1 MTEGSANNSDATGIQ
16 VPAGEQHREA
26 QQILKGCLG
35 IANQYTKR
43 VFSSQFES
51 LSEKQSQS
59 ATDKGLQND
68 QDENSLQVGLQKVL
82 LEKNDIIK
90 TFHEA
95 FSGQLRGIFQSA
107 VPAAEPVAEDESDS
121 LSLVNETQLEEALA
135 IDNLE
140 ARLDDRFSDQLFGL
154 EQRFKHLFP
163 HAHMTRHNNPLCPR
177 LFCSAFHEAISHLQI
192 DVKASLYV
200 YKIFDRAMLAQM
212 GQLYQEANTYLIDRG
227 VLPRLIIRL
236 TNSGGGQH
244 RKRSAPEEQP
254 AMSEI
259 TQPVVSGAM
268 PIQAQ
273 MFQAI
278 TQLFN
283 AQCLSGAG
291 DGSTS
296 GLSAEDG
303 SPAAMPATPL
313 LLDTLSDLQQDLS
326 AEDEDGTDLIGEK
339 LKTQVKTRFGSQ
351 QRVGKAGSINQIDD
365 ETIDVISMIFDYILE
380 DKSLPDFI
388 KVLIG
393 RLQIP
398 ILKVAIIDRE
408 FFSRKSHP
416 ARQLLNDLAYAGV
429 GWCDES
435 EAAKDRLY
443 EKMESIVLCIL
454 HEFEDSVA
462 IFQKLLDEFRRF
474 IEEEKKNFS
483 AAQEKISREVREAE
497 HRERIKIQVAETLAD
512 KLKDAQLPDDV
523 RDFLM
528 TGWRR
533 VMTETALHPVDHEAE
548 KQRSLQVVDDL
559 IWSLQPKT
567 TPEERKKMVF
577 LLPLML
583 DVLREGM
590 SAAAFNDE
598 EIEAVTAMLEVHH
611 LAILKTHGQVAQTN
625 EIAASENHDDEAAE
639 KDIDHMIATMKEDVH
654 ALPNIGL
661 DDLEEFDFSETSSTQ
676 NSFNTMMAE
685 MGFEEDFDS
694 GPRIEDEYTEIVRN
708 LQLGTWLD
716 LSSEDGKTIR
726 VKLAWKG
733 DQFTNFSFMNRQYKV
748 VAERPFYVLAEE
760 MRQGRAVVI
769 EDVALFDRALNGVIS
784 GIMKIAG

>member
-1 MTEGSANNSDATGIQ
+1 
-16 VPAGEQHREA
+16 
-26 QQILKGCLG
+26 
-35 IANQYTKR
+35 
-43 VFSSQFES
+43 
-51 LSEKQSQS
+51 
-59 ATDKGLQND
+59 
-68 QDENSLQVGLQKVL
+68 
-82 LEKNDIIK
+82 
-90 TFHEA
+90 
-95 FSGQLRGIFQSA
+95 
-107 VPAAEPVAEDESDS
+107 
-121 LSLVNETQLEEALA
+121 
-135 IDNLE
+135 
-140 ARLDDRFSDQLFGL
+140 
-154 EQRFKHLFP
+154 
-163 HAHMTRHNNPLCPR
+163 
-177 LFCSAFHEAISHLQI
+177 
-192 DVKASLYV
+192 
-200 YKIFDRAMLAQM
+200 MLAQM

-227 VLPRLIIRL
+227 ILPRLIIRL

-244 RKRSAPEEQP
+244 RSRPATTVQP

-259 TQPVVSGAM
+259 AQPVVPGAM

-283 AQCLSGAG
+283 AQCLSEAG
-291 DGSTS
+291 DKRI
-296 GLSAEDG
+296 SALAAEGG
-303 SPAAMPATPL
+303 SPVAMPATPL

-326 AEDEDGTDLIGEK
+326 AGDENGTDLIGEK
-339 LKTQVKTRFGSQ
+339 LKTHVKTRFGSQ
-351 QRVGKAGSINQIDD
+351 QWIGKAGSINQIDD
-365 ETIDVISMIFDYILE
+365 ETIDVISMIFDYILD

-443 EKMESIVLCIL
+443 EKMEAIVLCIL

-462 IFQKLLDEFRRF
+462 IFQKLLDEFRGF
-474 IEEEKKNFS
+474 IEEEKKNFT
-483 AAQEKISREVREAE
+483 AAQEKISHEAREAE
-497 HRERIKIQVAETLAD
+497 YRERIKVQVAETLAD
-512 KLKDAQLPDDV
+512 RLKDAELPEDV

-533 VMTETALHPVDHEAE
+533 VMTDTSLHAVDHEDE
-548 KQRSLQVVDDL
+548 QQRSLQVVDDL
-559 IWSLQPKT
+559 IWSLQPKS
-567 TPEERKKMVF
+567 TPEERKRMV
-577 LLPLML
+577 LVLPLML

-590 SAAAFNDE
+590 SAVAFSDE
-598 EIEAVTAMLEVHH
+598 EIEAVTAMLEAHH
-611 LAILKTHGQVAQTN
+611 LAILKTHGQAAQIN
-625 EIAASENHDDEAAE
+625 EIVASGNHDNETAE
-639 KDIDHMIATMKEDVH
+639 KDIDHMIAAMKEDVH

-661 DDLEEFDFSETSSTQ
+661 DDLEEFDFNETSSAQ
-676 NSFNTMMAE
+676 NSFDTMMAE
-685 MGFEEDFDS
+685 MGFEEDFDN
-694 GPRIEDEYTEIVRN
+694 GPRIEDEYTEIVKN

-716 LSSEDGKTIR
+716 LSSEGGKTMR

-748 VAERPFYVLAEE
+748 VAERAFYVLAED